1 MCNIESRGPKITAK
15 NKRYKPMLHLNVR
28 IVFVCLAALLLIVGC
43 ADTSKKPAET
53 STQTAE
59 TPSQTAEASIEEV
72 TLAVTGMT

>member
-1 MCNIESRGPKITAK
+1 MR
-15 NKRYKPMLHLNVR
+15 HLNVR
-28 IVFVCLAALLLIVGC
+28 IVFVCLAALLLIVAC

-53 STQTAE
+53 STQTTETPTQAAE